1 MTREVGARDWLVRAN
16 QIENDAPID
25 ISRSLAGGNLEIG
38 QIDSSHG
45 GFAVSFTL
53 MSRLVAI

>member
-1 MTREVGARDWLVRAN
+1 MGAD

-25 ISRSLAGGNLEIG
+25 IARSLAGSNLKIG

-53 MSRLVAI
+53 LSRLVAI